1 MFRQTP
7 SGPTFTQT
15 PLLCVPEDEPEPDW
29 AGVVAGAVLAGAGA
43 GAEVA
48 GGLCFDV
55 TWLGLEPP
63 LRVVPPL
70 LLPLLLVLPL
80 PDPLRPEP
88 LAEPLPPI
96 RWPIRHRYPRLRR
109 PRPRRAWYR
118 PGRCSAGSAAGG
130 QIRCPV
136 RPERPAR

>member
-15 PLLCVPEDEPEPDW
+15 PLLCAPEDEPEPDW
-29 AGVVAGAVLAGAGA
+29 AGVVAGAALAGAGA

-88 LAEPLPPI
+88 LPDPPTAAA
-96 RWPIRHRYPRLRR
+96 RR
-109 PRPRRAWYR
+109 SCRRAGR
-118 PGRCSAGSAAGG
+118 PWSGG
-130 QIRCPV
+130 PHA
-136 RPERPAR
+136 RPSRVIPGKARSNPGTGP

>member
-29 AGVVAGAVLAGAGA
+29 AGVVAGAALAGAGA

-55 TWLGLEPP
+55 SRS
-63 LRVVPPL
+63 LRSA
-70 LLPLLLVLPL
+70 
-80 PDPLRPEP
+80 D
-88 LAEPLPPI
+88 
-96 RWPIRHRYPRLRR
+96 RR
-109 PRPRRAWYR
+109 CTTVMPSSR
-118 PGRCSAGSAAGG
+118 
-130 QIRCPV
+130 
-136 RPERPAR
+136 

>member
-29 AGVVAGAVLAGAGA
+29 AGVVAGAALAGAGA

-63 LRVVPPL
+63 LRVVPPR

-80 PDPLRPEP
+80 PDPLRPAPLADP
-88 LAEPLPPI
+88 LAEPAPPD
-96 RWPIRHRYPRLRR
+96 PAPV
-109 PRPRRAWYR
+109 PAPA
-118 PGRCSAGSAAGG
+118 PPAAKAGVVHYL
-130 QIRCPV
+130 QT
-136 RPERPAR
+136 ERNRQVHAPPLTRSQSVL